1 MGAQQDVGS
10 SVDEEGVLHIAGGV
24 VFGEVERGEY
34 MPVVFDFGA
43 FGNVKSEAA
52 ENGDDFLAD
61 ERQGVARAES
71 DRRGGACEIYA

>member
-43 FGNVKSEAA
+43 FGNVKSERRA
-52 ENGDDFLAD
+52 LILS
-61 ERQGVARAES
+61 VAKVFRS
-71 DRRGGACEIYA
+71 LMACPIVRF